1 MEKGLAMLKMLI
13 LVCSSSVS
21 PPDCQ
26 LETALDVIHGP
37 QVASIFECGMASQAL
52 AAQSTILRNAPKEY
66 MKVKCSPAK
75 VAKAP
80 PPNRPARAL

>member
-1 MEKGLAMLKMLI
+1 MLKMLI

-37 QVASIFECGMASQAL
+37 QVASVFECGMASQVL

-66 MKVKCSPAK
+66 IKVKCSPVK
-75 VAKAP
+75 VAESTTP
-80 PPNRPARAL
+80 PRLLARTP

>member
-1 MEKGLAMLKMLI
+1 MLKILI

-37 QVASIFECGMASQAL
+37 QVASVFECGMASQVM
-52 AAQSTILRNAPKEY
+52 AARSTILRNAPGEY
-66 MKVKCSPAK
+66 MKVKCSPVK
-75 VAKAP
+75 VAETALP
-80 PPNRPARAL
+80 PKRLARAR

>member
-1 MEKGLAMLKMLI
+1 MLKMLI

-37 QVASIFECGMASQAL
+37 QVSSVFECGMASQVI
-52 AAQSTILRNAPKEY
+52 AAQSTILRRAPDEY
-66 MKVKCSPAK
+66 MKVKCSPIK
-75 VAKAP
+75 VAKAAP
-80 PPNRPARAL
+80 KPWGVTTAQRQ